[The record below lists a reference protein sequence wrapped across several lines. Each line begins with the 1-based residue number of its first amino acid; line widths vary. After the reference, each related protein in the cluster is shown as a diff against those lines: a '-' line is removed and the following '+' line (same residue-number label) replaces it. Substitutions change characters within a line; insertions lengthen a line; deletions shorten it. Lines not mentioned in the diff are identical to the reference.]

1 MNFISDLLLDFD
13 FVFLFGSFCNHVE
26 TPQVI
31 RLIEPGLTL
40 Q

>member
-1 MNFISDLLLDFD
+1 LDFD

-26 TPQVI
+26 APQVI
-31 RLIEPGLTL
+31 CLIEPGLTL